1 MRLFVTRK
9 KRGFTLMETVVALAV
24 LAVCLTITAT
34 AIVASNN
41 VRNQSEAKRFF
52 IIETANFLECYKVS
66 GSNGFYEN
74 FLLYLEEAENEK
86 IVDGTSTAYVF
97 YYSAGLK
104 RASTKDEAKY
114 SLTVTIDGSFFA
126 KASELKSGK
135 TVYSLERPY
144 VSRFDMNG

>member
-9 KRGFTLMETVVALAV
+9 RRGFTLMETVVALAV
-24 LAVCLTITAT
+24 LAVCLTITST

-41 VRNQSEAKRFF
+41 VRKQSEAKRFF

-74 FLLYLEEAENEK
+74 LRLYLEEEESEK
-86 IVDGTSTAYVF
+86 IVDGTSAVYVF

-104 RASTKDEAKY
+104 RTSTQEEAKY
-114 SLTVTIDGSFFA
+114 SLTVTIDGNFFA
-126 KASELKSGK
+126 KTTEIKSGK